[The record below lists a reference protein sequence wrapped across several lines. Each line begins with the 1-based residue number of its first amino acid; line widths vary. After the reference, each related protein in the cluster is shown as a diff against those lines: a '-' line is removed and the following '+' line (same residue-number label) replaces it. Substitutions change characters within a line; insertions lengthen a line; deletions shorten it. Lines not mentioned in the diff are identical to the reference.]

1 MYQKTLISNA
11 KFRLNREK
19 EKSGQWKREII
30 GVSFLSDSDHWFQLG
45 YPRNEVALFQ
55 ILVLMSC
62 FDKVSVLMLHLALQ
76 SWLMLRGVLDIEEKK
91 SQFFSYLAN
100 DSLTVCQITSG
111 ILFLIQLLLVWYVD
125 WSFLLASKE
134 LCLWFWI
141 LDGIYWSTYQ
151 GEWNLVFEPLS
162 GESKEAGPRYL
173 LAWSIIRASSV

>member
-76 SWLMLRGVLDIEEKK
+76 SWLMLRRVLDIEGKK
-91 SQFFSYLAN
+91 KANFFLTSLMILSQVAKLQVGFCFWFSCFWF
-100 DSLTVCQITSG
+100 DM
-111 ILFLIQLLLVWYVD
+111 LIGHFCLLQK
-125 WSFLLASKE
+125 SCA
-134 LCLWFWI
+134 C
-141 LDGIYWSTYQ
+141 G
-151 GEWNLVFEPLS
+151 FEF
-162 GESKEAGPRYL
+162 
-173 LAWSIIRASSV
+173 